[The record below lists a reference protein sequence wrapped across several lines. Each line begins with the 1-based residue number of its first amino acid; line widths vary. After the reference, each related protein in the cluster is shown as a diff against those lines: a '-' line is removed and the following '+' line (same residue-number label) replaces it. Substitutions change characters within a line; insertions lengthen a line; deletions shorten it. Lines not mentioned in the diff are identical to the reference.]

1 MGFGKPADA
10 LLQVEFAQP
19 VPARCFILRSP
30 RCRIGLAAS
39 ASAGNTGLAR
49 ELHRRQRKEL
59 RVPIE
64 RKSSRPWAI
73 LIAVLVLLG
82 GALAFQLH
90 RANNASEPVRTVNI
104 AGIAYPYQGQQV
116 YNGLTG
122 IIIEQGW
129 LKQELAKRGVQ
140 LAFTPIPTA
149 VGGPLINEGF
159 SGKRIDFASYG
170 DFPAIIAMSGG
181 VPLKLV
187 APVGQGQ
194 NAYLVVR
201 NGLSARTIADL
212 KGKRIALHRGRP
224 WELPFSKLLD
234 ANGLKLS
241 DFTIVNI
248 NPSATP
254 AALASGN
261 VDATFLLSDGL
272 LLEQRGVGHVIWST
286 KQAPADWRMRAELF
300 GRGDFVDHNPE
311 LTQIVVNAVVRAA
324 AWSAQE
330 EHRAE
335 VIHQASRG
343 ALPEAIVA
351 KDYAESGIGWRDRF
365 SPIFTP
371 DITGHYQSVADYT
384 YARGLVRNKVDVKTL
399 IDQRFVP
406 NALRELKLDGFWQT
420 GRAAATVPAAAGK
433 SS

>member
-1 MGFGKPADA
+1 MATEG
-10 LLQVEFAQP
+10 
-19 VPARCFILRSP
+19 
-30 RCRIGLAAS
+30 
-39 ASAGNTGLAR
+39 
-49 ELHRRQRKEL
+49 
-59 RVPIE
+59 
-64 RKSSRPWAI
+64 KSSRPWAI
-73 LIAVLVLLG
+73 LVAVLALLG

-90 RANNASEPVRTVNI
+90 RASGSAAPVRTVNI
-104 AGIAYPYQGQQV
+104 AGIAYPYEGRQV

-122 IIIEQGW
+122 IIIQQGW
-129 LKQELAKRGVQ
+129 LKQELAKRGVE

-170 DFPAIIAMSGG
+170 DFPAIIAVSGG

-194 NAYLVVR
+194 NSYLVVR
-201 NGLSARTIADL
+201 NGLPAKTIADL

-272 LLEQRGVGHVIWST
+272 LLEQRGVGRVIWST

-300 GRGDFVDHNPE
+300 GRGDFVDRNPE
-311 LTQIVVNAVVRAA
+311 LTQIVVNAFVRAA
-324 AWSAQE
+324 AWSALE

-351 KDYAESGIGWRDRF
+351 KDYAESGIAWRDRF

-371 DITGHYQSVADYT
+371 DIAGHYRSVADYT
-384 YARGLVRNKVDVKTL
+384 YARGLVRNKVDVDAL

-406 NALRELKLDGFWQT
+406 NALRDLKLDRFWPA
-420 GRAAATVPAAAGK
+420 GSAAAAAPAPVSTGK
-433 SS
+433 NS

>member
-1 MGFGKPADA
+1 MPGLPAA
-10 LLQVEFAQP
+10 A
-19 VPARCFILRSP
+19 PARP
-30 RCRIGLAAS
+30 REPALGTRTAS
-39 ASAGNTGLAR
+39 RFL
-49 ELHRRQRKEL
+49 EKEKC
-59 RVPIE
+59 VATE
-64 RKSSRPWAI
+64 QKSWRPWAI
-73 LIAVLVLLG
+73 AAVVVALIVGAIAFQARRSAAGG
-82 GALAFQLH
+82 GA
-90 RANNASEPVRTVNI
+90 VKTVTI
-104 AGIAYPYQGQQV
+104 AGIAYPYHGQQI

-122 IIIEQGW
+122 VVIRQGW

-140 LAFTPIPTA
+140 LALTPVPTA

-170 DFPAIIAMSGG
+170 DFPAIIAISGN

-187 APVGQGQ
+187 APLGQGQ
-194 NAYLVVR
+194 NSYLVVR
-201 NGLSARTIADL
+201 NGLAAKSIADL

-272 LLEQRGVGHVIWST
+272 LLEQRGVGRVIWST

-300 GRGDFVDHNPE
+300 GRGDFVDKNPE
-311 LTQIVVNAVVRAA
+311 LTQLVVDAFVRAA

-330 EHRAE
+330 ENRPE
-335 VIHQASRG
+335 VIREASRG
-343 ALPEAIVA
+343 ALPVEIVA
-351 KDYAESGIGWRDRF
+351 KDYAESGISWRDRF
-365 SPIFTP
+365 SPLFTP
-371 DITGHYQSVADYT
+371 NVAGHYRSVAGYT
-384 YARGLVRNKVDVKTL
+384 FARGLVRNKVNVDAL

-406 NALRELKLDGFWQT
+406 KALHDLKLEGFWQP
-420 GRAAATVPAAAGK
+420 GAAAAAVPAVSADK
-433 SS
+433 PS

>member
-1 MGFGKPADA
+1 M
-10 LLQVEFAQP
+10 
-19 VPARCFILRSP
+19 PARCFILRNLGGSSG
-30 RCRIGLAAS
+30 RAARAS
-39 ASAGNTGLAR
+39 AENARLAR
-49 ELHRRQRKEL
+49 ELHRWQRKEL
-59 RVPIE
+59 RVATE
-64 RKSSRPWAI
+64 GKSSRPWAI
-73 LIAVLVLLG
+73 LVAVLALLG
-82 GALAFQLH
+82 GALAFQFH
-90 RANNASEPVRTVNI
+90 RVSGSAAPVRTVNI

-122 IIIEQGW
+122 IIIQQGW
-129 LKQELAKRGVQ
+129 LKQELAKRGVE

-170 DFPAIIAMSGG
+170 DFPAIIAVSGG

-194 NAYLVVR
+194 NSYLVVR
-201 NGLSARTIADL
+201 NGLPAKTIADL

-234 ANGLKLS
+234 ANGLKLR

-272 LLEQRGVGHVIWST
+272 LLEQRGVGRVIWST

-311 LTQIVVNAVVRAA
+311 LTQIVVNAFVRAA
-324 AWSAQE
+324 AWSALE

-335 VIHQASRG
+335 VIRQASRG

-351 KDYAESGIGWRDRF
+351 KDYAESGIAWRDRF

-371 DITGHYQSVADYT
+371 DIAGHYRSVAEYT
-384 YARGLVRNKVDVKTL
+384 YARGLVRNKVDVDAL

-406 NALRELKLDGFWQT
+406 NALRDLKLDRFWPA
-420 GRAAATVPAAAGK
+420 GSAAAAAPAPVSTGK
-433 SS
+433 NS